1 MSDLPQIAIAQIN
14 VIVGDIAGNSAK
26 ILQAWE
32 KATKEGAQLVVYP
45 ELCVTGYP
53 PQDLILSPNFRKKSM
68 QAVYDIAEKTVNG
81 AAMILGSVWEQNSCH
96 ANESWHPEKH
106 KEVWIPAFAG
116 MTKESVYDNKIY
128 NAGLLL
134 DGGKI
139 VHIQPK
145 TILPNYGIF
154 DEKRLFDAGNGTVAV
169 NWRGHKM
176 AILICEDVWHE
187 SLVNSLKD
195 QALEVIFVI
204 NASPFEVGKY
214 EQRISVAAK
223 AASVAN
229 ASLFYINMVGGQDD
243 IVFDGGSFAI
253 NSVGGMICS
262 LPRFE
267 ENIVVIPN
275 ACEESLQ
282 NNDKI
287 LHYAQD
293 DNWKI
298 WNAMKLGLAD
308 YVHKNGFSKVL
319 LGLSGGIDSAVTVAC
334 AVDALGAENVL
345 GVLLPSPYSSQ
356 GSIDDALESAKLLGI
371 KTRTIPITSPMEI
384 FSDLLTPEFEKTNW
398 IEEPEIGGNLQ
409 ARLRAVILMGLS
421 NCYGSLLLS
430 TGNKS
435 EIAVGY
441 STLYGDS
448 CGAYNVLKD
457 IYKTQVYALANWRNT
472 QSQAIPE
479 RSISKAP
486 SAELKPNQRDEDN
499 LPPYD
504 ILDDVLAKHIEGRMS
519 AQEIIAAGH
528 DQKIV
533 EKILRLVRLSEYKR
547 SQSCLGVKISP
558 MLFGKDR
565 RYPITNKF

>member
-1 MSDLPQIAIAQIN
+1 MLCLSLSNYSQNNMYDLPQITIAQIN
-14 VIVGDIAGNSAK
+14 VTVGDIAGNSAK
-26 ILQAWE
+26 ILNAWSD
-32 KATKEGAQLVVYP
+32 ATKAGAKLVVFP
-45 ELCVTGYP
+45 ELCVIGYP

-68 QAVYDIAEKTVNG
+68 QAVYDIAEKTANG
-81 AAMILGSVWEQNSCH
+81 TAIILGCVWE
-96 ANESWHPEKH
+96 
-106 KEVWIPAFAG
+106 IDG
-116 MTKESVYDNKIY
+116 KIY

-139 VHIQPK
+139 VHVQPK
-145 TILPNYGIF
+145 TMLPNYGIF
-154 DEKRLFDAGNGTVAV
+154 DEKRLFSEGNGTVAI
-169 NWRGHKM
+169 NWRGHKI
-176 AILICEDVWHE
+176 AILICEDVWDK
-187 SLVNSLKD
+187 SLTNSLKN
-195 QALEVIFVI
+195 QALEVIFAI

-214 EQRISVAAK
+214 EQRLAIAKK
-223 AASVAN
+223 AANIVN

-243 IVFDGGSFAI
+243 IVFDGGSFVV
-253 NSVGGMICS
+253 NSEGKIVCE

-275 ACEESLQ
+275 VGEESLQ
-282 NNDKI
+282 NNNKI
-287 LHYAQD
+287 LHCVQD
-293 DNWKI
+293 DNWQI

-308 YVHKNGFSKVL
+308 YVRKNGFSKVL
-319 LGLSGGIDSAVTVAC
+319 IGLSGGIDSAVTVAC

-409 ARLRAVILMGLS
+409 ARLRAVVLMGLS
-421 NCYGSLLLS
+421 NRYSSLLLS

-457 IYKTQVYALANWRNT
+457 IYKTQVYELANWRNE
-472 QSQAIPE
+472 QSSAIPP

-504 ILDDVLAKHIEGRMS
+504 ILDAILVKHIEGRMS

-528 DQKIV
+528 EQEIV
-533 EKILRLVRLSEYKR
+533 EKVLRLVRLSEHKR
-547 SQSCLGVKISP
+547 SQSCLGVKISS